1 MTSVAQ
7 PILKPVRRMPVPET
21 VNTNGGGLNHPA
33 KAVYFATGSP
43 DVAARDLVR
52 LGLSSNGTAL
62 RVVCPRSG
70 MATLTRQA
78 ALRPNQLVAYSS
90 FRALWAWLRIL
101 SFLGFTRDAEII
113 CLSAPQNFRFMKM
126 LAFSFRGRGRFST
139 GEGDCTELSLLDLLR
154 LHWDQYWNCRE
165 QRIQAMP
172 LAVIGS
178 ASAKSLRM
186 IVASLRVRYPGKQIT
201 GWLQKSDAA
210 AVAEVFDEV
219 RIVPSGFFLRPI
231 SEMSLLLSGRKFISW
246 IIPYT
251 NEYSRWMK
259 FSALL
264 WPLRCRQIYN
274 ELGDAFPLSDWGSL
288 WRHFRWR
295 FIKTDRR
302 FGWPVAVAG
311 SASGFYLEKIVAS
324 VRVRFPGSELHGWL
338 GPLQAE
344 SAGHLFDVVH
354 RLDGTGNS
362 ISTAWR
368 MLQVGRNY
376 RSWIVPCTDE
386 PFRWL
391 KFLALALPLRSR
403 YLYNEVG
410 DGFPLRDIS
419 TTWRHFFW
427 RLRYKFTFQFL
438 SSSSD
443 SSADRSMPRRLIHV
457 PAYALRLLLAAPIL
471 FRANQTSKAS
481 GQNRFTCAPAS
492 VDLMVIGPQDDK
504 WAGPPAI
511 TSASTRVSV
520 RVVEPD
526 GNTELF
532 EQVWQRARNSDAD
545 YICILDSQC
554 QPTAANWLEQ
564 MLEAFDETVAQVG
577 PQLRGGDHQTIC
589 QGALIGPDG
598 QVCWNTNSAA
608 RFHARPEWLEVQAL
622 PWVCLV
628 IRRTALLQTLP
639 QTLLQVEA
647 TGTTPRPAN
656 QWIHDDLCRLFSN
669 NGWLSICNSSVTVA
683 HPLVSRVEQVT
694 RSSAT

>member
-1 MTSVAQ
+1 MS
-7 PILKPVRRMPVPET
+7 ET

-43 DVAARDLVR
+43 DLAARDLVR

-70 MATLTRQA
+70 MATLARKA
-78 ALRPNQLVAYSS
+78 ALRPNQMVAYSS
-90 FRALWAWLRIL
+90 VRALWAWLRIL
-101 SFLGFTRDAEII
+101 SFLGFTRDTEII

-126 LAFSFRGRGRFST
+126 MAFSFRGRGRFST

-154 LHWDQYWNCRE
+154 LHWNQYWNCRE
-165 QRIQAMP
+165 QRIQALP
-172 LAVIGS
+172 LAVIGA

-186 IVASLRVRYPGKQIT
+186 IVASLRARYPGKQIT

-231 SEMSLLLSGRKFISW
+231 AEMSLLLSSRKFISW

-251 NEYSRWMK
+251 NEDSQWMK
-259 FSALL
+259 LTALL

-274 ELGDAFPLSDWGSL
+274 EMGDTFPLSDWGSL
-288 WRHFRWR
+288 WRHFSWR

-324 VRVRFPGSELHGWL
+324 VRVRFLGSELHGWL
-338 GPLQAE
+338 GPLQVE

-354 RLDGTGNS
+354 RLDETGNS
-362 ISTAWR
+362 FSTAWR
-368 MLQVGRNY
+368 MLQAGRNY
-376 RSWIVPCTDE
+376 GSWIVPCTDE

-410 DGFPLRDIS
+410 DGFPLRDFS

-443 SSADRSMPRRLIHV
+443 SSLQRRLIHV
-457 PAYALRLLLAAPIL
+457 PAYAFRLLLAAPIL
-471 FRANQTSKAS
+471 FRANQTNQAS
-481 GQNRFTCAPAS
+481 GHNRSTGALTS
-492 VDLMVIGPQDDK
+492 VDLMVIGPQDHTG
-504 WAGPPAI
+504 AGPPPI
-511 TSASTRVSV
+511 TSASTGVLV
-520 RVVEPD
+520 RVVELD
-526 GNTELF
+526 GDTELS
-532 EQVWQRARNSDAD
+532 EQVWQRARNHDAD

-554 QPTAANWLEQ
+554 QPTAAGWLEQ

-577 PQLRGGDHQTIC
+577 PQLRVGDHQTIC
-589 QGALIGPDG
+589 QGALIDPDG

-622 PWVCLV
+622 PWVCVV
-628 IRRTALLQTLP
+628 IRRTALLQTL
-639 QTLLQVEA
+639 LQVETTA
-647 TGTTPRPAN
+647 TSHRPAN

-683 HPLVSRVEQVT
+683 HPLVSRVEQVQ